1 MRSTRCSIGFV
12 LAVVLAIPGLAC
24 RSATPST
31 TGQQAAAEN
40 VTCFNARDITSFVP
54 LAGPYLYIRV
64 GNHEHYLLTLDRPS
78 KRLELAYHIEISRN
92 FDRVC
97 SGMRAPLTYH
107 YQGNV
112 GVYDIIGVESVKD
125 RAAAEALA
133 KKRTQ
138 QEPRP

>member
-1 MRSTRCSIGFV
+1 MRATWCTIGLLSALALV
-12 LAVVLAIPGLAC
+12 LPGLGC
-24 RSATPST
+24 RSAAPSGAGHGTP
-31 TGQQAAAEN
+31 AVE
-40 VTCFNARDITSFVP
+40 VTCFNARNITSFVP
-54 LAGPYLYIRV
+54 LAGPYLYIQV

-97 SGMRAPLTYH
+97 SDSRAPLTYH
-107 YQGNV
+107 YQGHV

-133 KKRTQ
+133 NKRTQ
-138 QEPRP
+138 QQPQP